1 MGHYADLPP
10 EELGPPPG
18 QWCTRPAEDGS
29 DRVLWLL
36 EAQTCTAC
44 ASLVVV
50 ILIVTIIR
58 SSMIITAPL
67 APCCEVLD
75 ESAFGEVVPV
85 GGVEF
90 APLVIVLAKR
100 SGLPFATHSVSP
112 GCGLGH
118 PSMARTVV
126 AFRLFA

>member
-1 MGHYADLPP
+1 MPP
-10 EELGPPPG
+10 HPR

-44 ASLVVV
+44 ASLVAVV
-50 ILIVTIIR
+50 LIVTIIG
-58 SSMIITAPL
+58 SSMIIAAPL

-85 GGVEF
+85 GGVELTPF
-90 APLVIVLAKR
+90 VAVPTSRSRLPLASRRVFPGRLPWAPFH
-100 SGLPFATHSVSP
+100 G
-112 GCGLGH
+112 
-118 PSMARTVV
+118 
-126 AFRLFA
+126 